1 MSNKKRYLAWLVVL
15 ALVISTVYVPG
26 TKVKADGT
34 INVVFDNGGELL
46 ANSDT
51 VAVYRS
57 NGQEVRVSIGKFDE
71 TAGKITPEKLTNM
84 AATCDR
90 DTLGQYAI
98 YVEYEG
104 GVKADLMIDGARY
117 SDVISYSCTPLP
129 NGFSNERG
137 SFNVSIEIKNNNQGG
152 QGNNPPQQQE
162 IFPEKG
168 EIVFNM
174 QGYTDAK
181 VEYKVSGYP
190 EWTVATASGSA
201 IRLSGFTSA
210 DTDKDISVRVSGQE
224 LDDYVDPNT
233 NKHRNRVIVQKE
245 GSGDAPET
253 DVYYDIKTDTGY
265 TFKYDNDTM
274 YRFYLEF
281 RGGQG
286 GQGGEPGPG
295 GNFVDSIEV
304 WIGETCVVPHDITSA
319 SLGDIV
325 LQPLSGRNM
334 YVICETND
342 YIVYGIDDRKTVDTN
357 KDIDHV
363 NFVSIR
369 PKSKEVTLEPIRA
382 YGTGNVELL
391 ASLPKEMMG
400 DDNID
405 ANRKSDITIKAVTDS
420 ADPAFGYSFYGDTTK
435 VGKNEPEGG
444 IHPAAKITFTITDGV
459 MGRKG
464 ENGGSTVTMA
474 GSMHLSYFY
483 ISEIKQLN
491 IGSATV
497 PVENGMTLS
506 YRGTVGYNNEIV
518 EGQNYVAAEIDAP
531 VTCYFKDAFMKGND
545 KNEDKKYQAFD
556 FCRAQ
561 GDAKVELHDIDG
573 ATQMFDNPEGK
584 MKLRVMTG
592 GNFVLSSDQKIDV
605 PDTQAGY
612 YSASGA
618 LEVFEIKDGLRMQ
631 DAVKLVDCEY
641 GDHSASTGRYIYTE
655 ENEGKNVYFSSTTAT
670 LWNCG
675 VAKLE
680 NGHFGVE
687 AATGIQFVNTNKDRQ
702 DPNYYTYQ
710 FEEGTQIK
718 FTLVPDPGY
727 QYKPGTFCFMDGMPV
742 ENSDYVK
749 AVADE
754 PGTYIYTME
763 DHNLSITCEFEPVED
778 VIALDATAVKGAG
791 IAMGDNDIAGSMEFS
806 VKEDKNATDAVKAD
820 IVSAAGDGFEIM
832 SVLDL
837 TLSQVINTVTGE
849 DAWVTTLS
857 ELNKPMEVSFE
868 IDGDTTGEVEYDI
881 VRIHGDKTEKLG
893 ATYDAATKSL
903 KFETDKYSTY
913 AIVQKGTDAQNPD
926 DQDPD
931 DVVNPDENQGGD
943 NQGTQGGGDSTSGN
957 GSTSGSDNTSGTGS
971 SNTSGSGSSNTS
983 GNGSSNTTGGSTG
996 GTPTGNDGG
1005 NSGDNA
1011 GDKGTDT
1018 ENGTGE
1024 PTGTP
1029 EKPEDGINTYTV
1041 KEKGKTITTTIE
1053 TADDGTTT
1061 LTIETKK
1068 KDGSVITKTYTEN
1081 KDGSAKITQ
1090 YDTKADS
1097 VTIANSVEVNGES
1110 HPVTVI
1116 GKYAMKGL
1124 KTLTKVTIAKG
1135 ITTIGYK
1142 AFAGNTALT
1151 TIVLP
1156 STIKKISNGAFKGV
1170 PKGATFIIKGTEKD
1184 FERIKKLLKKS
1195 GLKLSRYNIV
1205 WKEEK

>member
-26 TKVKADGT
+26 TKVKAAGT
-34 INVVFDNGGELL
+34 IGIALENGATLL
-46 ANSDT
+46 TGTSDT
-51 VAVYRS
+51 AVYS
-57 NGQEVRVSIGKFDE
+57 ANGKEVYVKIGKYKADPFSFTPITL
-71 TAGKITPEKLTNM
+71 TAGGGPMSGE
-84 AATCDR
+84 CDK
-90 DTLGQYAI
+90 DTFGEYAVYI
-98 YVEYEG
+98 EYEG
-104 GVKADLMIDGARY
+104 EVQVDLIINGARESNRASGSYTNLPGNFDGATLN
-117 SDVISYSCTPLP
+117 ISVEIG
-129 NGFSNERG
+129 NG
-137 SFNVSIEIKNNNQGG
+137 QGG
-152 QGNNPPQQQE
+152 DPNNNPPQQE

-181 VEYKVSGYP
+181 VEYKLSADTD
-190 EWTVATASGSA
+190 WTVAVASGSA

-210 DTDKDISVRVSGQE
+210 DTGKGISVRVSGQE
-224 LDDYVDPNT
+224 LDDYKDPNT
-233 NKHRNRVIVQKE
+233 NKHRNRVIVQKD
-245 GSGDAPET
+245 GSNQADEI
-253 DVYYDIKTDTGY
+253 DVYDDIKTESGY
-265 TFKYDNDTM
+265 TFTYYNDTT
-274 YRFYLEF
+274 YRFYLEL
-281 RGGQG
+281 RDNQGGQGGNG

-319 SLGDIV
+319 GLGDIV
-325 LQPLSGRNM
+325 LQPLSRRNM

-357 KDIDHV
+357 KDIDHI

-391 ASLPKEMMG
+391 ASLPKDMMG

-435 VGKNEPEGG
+435 VGKNESEGG
-444 IHPAAKITFTITDGV
+444 IHPSAKITFTITDGAL
-459 MGRKG
+459 GRKG
-464 ENGGSTVTMA
+464 EGGGSTVTMA
-474 GSMHLSYFY
+474 GGMHLSYFY

-491 IGSATV
+491 IGTSTA
-497 PVENGMTLS
+497 PVENVMTLS
-506 YRGTVGYNNEIV
+506 YRGKVSYNDTIV
-518 EGQNYVAAEIDAP
+518 EGENYVAAEIDSP
-531 VTCYFKDAFMKGND
+531 VTCYFTDAFMKGND
-545 KNEDKKYQAFD
+545 KNEDKIYQGFD

-561 GDAKVELHDIDG
+561 GDAEVDLHDMDG
-573 ATQMFDNPEGK
+573 TTQMFDNPEGK

-592 GNFVLSSDQKIDV
+592 GNFVLDSDQKIDV

-641 GDHSASTGRYIYTE
+641 GDHSDSTGRYIYTE
-655 ENEGKNVYFSSTTAT
+655 ANEGKSVYFRSTTAT

-687 AATGIQFVNTNKDRQ
+687 AATGIQFVNTNVDRQ

-710 FEEGTQIK
+710 FEEGTLIK

-727 QYKPGTFCFMDGMPV
+727 QYKPGTFCFMDGMLV
-742 ENSDYVK
+742 ENSDYVQ
-749 AVADE
+749 AVPDE
-754 PGTYIYTME
+754 PGAYVYCME
-763 DHNLSITCEFEPVED
+763 DHNLSITCEFEYAD
-778 VIALDATAVKGAG
+778 DDIKLDASNISYAD
-791 IAMGDNDIAGSMEFS
+791 ISMGENELAGSMEFS
-806 VKEDKNATDAVKAD
+806 VKENKDASEEVKAE
-820 IVSAAGDGFEIM
+820 ITEAAGEGYEIL

-837 TLSQVINTVTGE
+837 SLSQVINTVTNE
-849 DAWVTTLS
+849 NAWVTPLSTLD
-857 ELNKPMEVSFE
+857 KPMDVYFE
-868 IDGDTTGEVEYDI
+868 MKDATGENVEYDI
-881 VRIHGDKTEKLG
+881 VRIHDGKTEKLG

-926 DQDPD
+926 AQDPD

-943 NQGTQGGGDSTSGN
+943 SNQGGNNGGTQSGGD
-957 GSTSGSDNTSGTGS
+957 
-971 SNTSGSGSSNTS
+971 NTS
-983 GNGSSNTTGGSTG
+983 GNGNTSGGGNTTGGSGNTSG
-996 GTPTGNDGG
+996 GSTDGTPTGNDV
-1005 NSGDNA
+1005 
-1011 GDKGTDT
+1011 T
-1018 ENGTGE
+1018 
-1024 PTGTP
+1024 PTPDP
-1029 EKPEDGINTYTV
+1029 EKTDDNIITNTV

-1053 TADDGTTT
+1053 TSDDGTTN

-1068 KDGSVITKTYTEN
+1068 KNGEVITKTYTEN
-1081 KDGSAKITQ
+1081 KDGSAKITK
-1090 YDTKADS
+1090 YDTKATN
-1097 VTIANSVEVNGES
+1097 VTLSSKVEVNGEKY
-1110 HPVTVI
+1110 PVTVI
-1116 GKYAMKGL
+1116 GKKAMSGN
-1124 KTLTKVTIAKG
+1124 KTLESVTIAKG
-1135 ITTIGYK
+1135 ITTIGFK
-1142 AFAGNTALT
+1142 AFAGDTALK

-1156 STIKKISNGAFKGV
+1156 STIKKISANAFKGV
-1170 PKGATFIIKGTEKD
+1170 PKGATFIIKGTKDD